1 MWGSYI
7 ERQSIVVVIIALTLM
22 FHQVRKITLIG
33 KKNFINC
40 YTTLDDD
47 KGTLVQITL
56 LFSTFSY
63 FVVCLNIIVSGLS
76 VISYIGHIS
85 YISYIRYQLY
95 QLYQLYQI
103 WNYVISLH
111 RIPRKNNQ
119 TIHTTITVGKSVQ
132 LLHSLCG
139 EERQFPMAA

>member
-1 MWGSYI
+1 MGVLYRKTEYSGSNNCSHLNVPLGKENYI
-7 ERQSIVVVIIALTLM
+7 DR
-22 FHQVRKITLIG
+22 

-63 FVVCLNIIVSGLS
+63 FVVCLNIIISGLS

-111 RIPRKNNQ
+111 RIARKNNQ
-119 TIHTTITVGKSVQ
+119 TIHTTITVGRSVQ

-139 EERQFPMAA
+139 EERQLPMAA